1 MEIADIFRKAY
12 EEKASDVHFMPGC
25 PVMARIDG
33 KLRVFSDTDM
43 QESDMEKLFLFL
55 LTKSQKKK
63 LGTVEEIDEVITTSE
78 QFRLHFNIYK
88 QQGAYAAAV
97 RILAS
102 EIPDPSSLHIP
113 EAVRTLTREQKGLV
127 LINGAAGSGKST
139 TVASL
144 LKEIASEEIKS
155 IVTIEDP
162 VEYLIPRGKSII
174 SQREIGKDTRG
185 YAQAVRSSMRQNP
198 DILYIGELQDKETV
212 LAAIM
217 AAETGHLVISSLH
230 TDKIEDSL
238 HRLLA
243 MFEKERKEEVRGRL
257 AEILKGIVIK
267 QLIPADY
274 GKGQMAVYEVMLTV
288 SEIRRRIAEG
298 RFDQILTVME
308 QSKKL
313 GMQTMDD
320 ALLAAYMKS
329 EISAKTAMSAASDAE
344 KMKQKMRIYQS
355 V

>member
-25 PVMARIDG
+25 PVMARIDR

-43 QESDMEKLFLFL
+43 QESDMEKLFSFL

-63 LGTVEEIDEVITTSE
+63 LETAEEIDEVITTSE

-88 QQGAYAAAV
+88 QQGVHAAAV

-102 EIPDPSSLHIP
+102 EIPSPSRLHIP
-113 EAVRTLTREQKGLV
+113 EAVRELTREQKGLI

-144 LKEIASEEIKS
+144 LKEIAAEEIKC

-162 VEYLIPRGKSII
+162 VEYLIPRGKSMI
-174 SQREIGKDTRG
+174 SQREIGKDVRS

-198 DILYIGELQDKETV
+198 DMIYIGELQDKETV

-217 AAETGHLVISSLH
+217 AAETGRLVISSLH

-238 HRLLA
+238 YRLLA
-243 MFEKERKEEVRGRL
+243 MFGNERKEEIRRRL
-257 AEILKGIVIK
+257 ADILKGIVIK

-274 GKGQMAVYEVMLTV
+274 GNGQRAVYEVMLAIP
-288 SEIRRRIAEG
+288 EIRKRITEG
-298 RFDQILTVME
+298 RFDQIVAVME
-308 QSKKL
+308 QSGEL
-313 GMQTMDD
+313 GMLTMDD

-329 EISAKTAMSAASDAE
+329 EISAETAMSAASDAE
-344 KMKQKMRIYQS
+344 KMKQKMRIY
-355 V
+355 